1 MIIQYLQVLLT
12 IVMQEVALTNV
23 PMTTTQKIT
32 SVPVLQHCSCQT
44 MKELVPNDQRSLMNQ
59 TQFHPQPVLLLLSP
73 QLKLNFY
80 PLIAYGQNGVIG
92 QIVLQLVENQ
102 LLALE
107 PEKLS
112 FQPGMSIIRIHLKR
126 FCSGEGFD
134 IFFFEME
141 PK

>member
-1 MIIQYLQVLLT
+1 
-12 IVMQEVALTNV
+12 MQEVALTNV
-23 PMTTTQKIT
+23 PMTMIQKIT

-44 MKELVPNDQRSLMNQ
+44 MKELVPNDQQSLMNQ
-59 TQFHPQPVLLLLSP
+59 TQFHPQPVLPLLSP

-102 LLALE
+102 LSALE

-112 FQPGMSIIRIHLKR
+112 FQPGMSISASLWT
-126 FCSGEGFD
+126 
-134 IFFFEME
+134 IFFCGL
-141 PK
+141 KL

>member
-1 MIIQYLQVLLT
+1 
-12 IVMQEVALTNV
+12 MQEVALTNV
-23 PMTTTQKIT
+23 PMTMIQKIT

-44 MKELVPNDQRSLMNQ
+44 MKELVPNDQQSLMNQ
-59 TQFHPQPVLLLLSP
+59 TQFHPQLVLLPLSP

-102 LLALE
+102 LSALE

-112 FQPGMSIIRIHLKR
+112 FQPGMSI
-126 FCSGEGFD
+126 SASVWT
-134 IFFFEME
+134 IFFCGL
-141 PK
+141 KL

>member
-1 MIIQYLQVLLT
+1 
-12 IVMQEVALTNV
+12 MQEVALTNV
-23 PMTTTQKIT
+23 PMTMIQKIT

-59 TQFHPQPVLLLLSP
+59 TQFHPQLALPLLSP

-92 QIVLQLVENQ
+92 QIVQLLVENQ
-102 LLALE
+102 LSALE

-112 FQPGMSIIRIHLKR
+112 FQPGMSISASVWDILFGGLKL
-126 FCSGEGFD
+126 
-134 IFFFEME
+134 
-141 PK
+141 

>member
-1 MIIQYLQVLLT
+1 MGDFFQILCLSQKILTLLKFSLLQVLLI
-12 IVMQEVALTNV
+12 IVMQGVALTNV

-44 MKELVPNDQRSLMNQ
+44 MKELVPNDQQSLMNQ
-59 TQFHPQPVLLLLSP
+59 TQFHPQLALPLLSP

-92 QIVLQLVENQ
+92 QIVQLLVENQ
-102 LLALE
+102 QSVLE

-112 FQPGMSIIRIHLKR
+112 FQQGKV
-126 FCSGEGFD
+126 D
-134 IFFFEME
+134 IF
-141 PK
+141 

>member
-1 MIIQYLQVLLT
+1 
-12 IVMQEVALTNV
+12 MQEVALTNV

-44 MKELVPNDQRSLMNQ
+44 MKELVQNDQRSLMNQ

-80 PLIAYGQNGVIG
+80 LLIAYGQNGVIG
-92 QIVLQLVENQ
+92 QIVQLLVVNQ
-102 LLALE
+102 LSVLE

-112 FQPGMSIIRIHLKR
+112 FQPGMSIIRIHLN
-126 FCSGEGFD
+126 GF
-134 IFFFEME
+134 FWR
-141 PK
+141 

>member
-12 IVMQEVALTNV
+12 IVMQGGALTNV

-44 MKELVPNDQRSLMNQ
+44 MKELVPNDLQSLMNQ
-59 TQFHPQPVLLLLSP
+59 TQFHPQLALPLLSP

-80 PLIAYGQNGVIG
+80 PLIACGQNGVIG
-92 QIVLQLVENQ
+92 QIVQLLVVNQ
-102 LLALE
+102 LSALE

-112 FQPGMSIIRIHLKR
+112 FQPGMSVIRIHLK
-126 FCSGEGFD
+126 S
-134 IFFFEME
+134 FFWR
-141 PK
+141 